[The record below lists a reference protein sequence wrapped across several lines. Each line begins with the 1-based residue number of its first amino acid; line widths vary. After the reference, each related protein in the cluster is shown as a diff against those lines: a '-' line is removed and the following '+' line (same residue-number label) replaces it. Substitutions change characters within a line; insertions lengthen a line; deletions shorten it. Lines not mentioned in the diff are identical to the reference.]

1 MAGQGDNI
9 NHGPVISTNCRW
21 SKMRIIVGGALDCVG
36 PHPQAPRDP
45 QSPDGHP
52 SVQPDC
58 VHVQMLHAQKFTGQR
73 CTKRVVRARAMIHF
87 YFMYSTTNEA
97 INKNVGLNDG
107 IMIK

>member
-1 MAGQGDNI
+1 
-9 NHGPVISTNCRW
+9 
-21 SKMRIIVGGALDCVG
+21 MRIIVGGALDCVG

-73 CTKRVVRARAMIHF
+73 CTMIHF

-97 INKNVGLNDG
+97 INKNVGLNDD